1 MPRMPRRVRNKF
13 VKNKQVLEL
22 KIEDYAFGGKGIA
35 RIKSEEGSFVVF
47 VPNTLPGQLV
57 KAQINKSSKNYAEA
71 KLITVLEP
79 SKDEVA
85 LPFQD
90 IPGAPY
96 IQLPIE
102 IQQQYKKQSTLS
114 LFKKIGKVENIE
126 DLFDEFIPSPNLFHY
141 RNKME
146 YGFSAIGYD
155 RVTKRDKDEFTLGF
169 KRRGVWWMGDNLDKD
184 SGLFDKQIEDTLIN
198 IRKYC
203 QKTGLAPWHGPKK
216 TGFFRYFVVRK
227 SFKTNELLCNLV
239 TTSPELEKFD
249 LKKFA
254 NYLVELFGNRIAGL
268 LHTINDETGDRTIA
282 TSGNIHLVYGKD
294 KIVEELLGLNFEISM
309 KSFFQTNP
317 KCAEKLYN
325 KVVEYVLEDTSKVD
339 NTIVLDLFC
348 GTGTIGQ
355 IIASKSENAKIVG
368 VDIVAAAIEDAEK
381 NAKRNNIKGVQFYA
395 ADVGK
400 FLTAHPTYQN
410 KIKTLILDP
419 ARAGI
424 APKTLQKIINLKAD
438 RMVYVS
444 CNPAT
449 QARDTELL
457 REAGYILKKISLV
470 DQFPHTSHIE
480 TVVLFEN
487 QC

>member
-1 MPRMPRRVRNKF
+1 MPRRERNKF
-13 VKNKQVLEL
+13 VKRNQVIEIL
-22 KIEDYAFGGKGIA
+22 IEDYAFGGKGIG
-35 RIKSEEGSFVVF
+35 RIRSEEGVFVVF

-57 KAQINKSSKNYAEA
+57 KARVEKSKKKYAEC
-71 KLITVLEP
+71 KLIEVLKH
-79 SKDEVA
+79 SDDEVEV
-85 LPFQD
+85 PYQE

-96 IQLPIE
+96 IQLPIDL
-102 IQQQYKKQSTLS
+102 QHQYKKESTLS
-114 LFKKIGKVENIE
+114 LFKRIGKVENIE
-126 DLFDEFIPSPNLFHY
+126 DLFDEFVSSPNVFHY

-155 RVTKRDKDEFTLGF
+155 HIHKTDVDEFTLGF

-184 SGLFDKQIEDTLIN
+184 SGLFDKQVEDNLKN
-198 IRKYC
+198 IREYC
-203 QKTGLAPWHGPKK
+203 KATNLAPWHGPRKE
-216 TGFFRYFVVRK
+216 GFFRYFVVRK
-227 SFKTNELLCNLV
+227 SYKTDKLLFNLV
-239 TTSPELEKFD
+239 TTSPDLSKFD
-249 LKKFA
+249 LNEFA
-254 NYLVELFGNRIAGL
+254 NYLVELFGDRVAGL

-282 TSGNIHLVYGKD
+282 TSGSINLVYGKD

-317 KCAEKLYN
+317 KSAEKLYT
-325 KVVEYVLEDTSKVD
+325 KVVDYALENKEAID
-339 NTIVLDLFC
+339 NTVVMDLFC

-355 IIASKSENAKIVG
+355 IIASKANNTKIVG
-368 VDIVAAAIEDAEK
+368 VDIVASAIEDAKE
-381 NAKRNNIKGVQFYA
+381 NAKRNNIGGLEFYA

-400 FLTAHPTYQN
+400 FLLEHPQYKN
-410 KIKTLILDP
+410 KIRTIILDP

-424 APKTLQKIINLKAD
+424 APKTLKKIIQLNAE

-457 REAGYILKKISLV
+457 REAGYNIKKISLV

-480 TVVLFEN
+480 TVVLFEK
-487 QC
+487 

>member
-1 MPRMPRRVRNKF
+1 MPRRERNKF
-13 VKNKQVLEL
+13 VKRGQILEL
-22 KIEDYAFGGKGIA
+22 RIEDYAFGGKGIA
-35 RIKSEEGSFVVF
+35 RIHSEEGSFVVF

-57 KAQINKSSKNYAEA
+57 KAQIKKSSKKYAEA
-71 KLITVLEP
+71 KLMDVLEI
-79 SKDEVA
+79 SENEVEV
-85 LPFQD
+85 PYQD

-102 IQQQYKKQSTLS
+102 MQHEYKKESTLS
-114 LFKKIGKVENIE
+114 LFKRIGKVENIG
-126 DLFDEFIPSPNLFHY
+126 DLFDEFVTSPNVFHY

-155 RVTKRDKDEFTLGF
+155 RTTKRDKDEFTLGF
-169 KRRGVWWMGDNLDKD
+169 KRRGVWWMGDNLEKD
-184 SGLFDKQIEDTLIN
+184 SGLFDKQMEDNLKN
-198 IRKYC
+198 IRQYC
-203 QKTGLAPWHGPKK
+203 IETGLEPWHGPKK

-227 SFKTNELLCNLV
+227 SFKTDELLCNLV
-239 TTSPELEKFD
+239 TTSPELENFD
-249 LKKFA
+249 LQKFA
-254 NYLVELFGNRIAGL
+254 SFLKNIFGERLAGL

-282 TSGNIHLVYGKD
+282 TAGSLELVYGKD

-317 KCAEKLYN
+317 KCAEKLYS
-325 KVVEYVLEDTSKVD
+325 KVVDYVLENKEAVD
-339 NTIVLDLFC
+339 NTVVMDLFC

-355 IIASKSENAKIVG
+355 IVASKSKNAKIIG
-368 VDIVAAAIEDAEK
+368 VDIVASAIDDAKK
-381 NAKRNNIKGVQFYA
+381 NAKRNNIDGLKFYA

-400 FLTAHPTYQN
+400 FLSAHPEYKG
-410 KIKTLILDP
+410 KIKTIILDP

-424 APKTLQKIINLKAD
+424 APKTLQKIIDLNAD

-457 REAGYILKKISLV
+457 MQHGYTIKKMSLV

-480 TVVLFEN
+480 TVVLFEK
-487 QC
+487 

>member
-1 MPRMPRRVRNKF
+1 MPRRERNKF
-13 VKNKQVLEL
+13 VKKNQVLEL

-35 RIKSEEGSFVVF
+35 RIKSEEGSFVIF

-57 KAQINKSSKNYAEA
+57 KAQISKSSKNYAEA
-71 KLITVLEP
+71 KLIDVLQP
-79 SKDEVA
+79 SDDEIEV
-85 LPFQD
+85 PFQD

-102 IQQQYKKQSTLS
+102 LQHQYKKESTLS
-114 LFKKIGKVENIE
+114 LFKRIGKVENIE
-126 DLFDEFIPSPNLFHY
+126 DLFDEFIASPKVFHY

-155 RVTKRDKDEFTLGF
+155 RINKTDKDEFTLGF

-184 SGLFDKQIEDTLIN
+184 SGLFDKQMEDHLIN

-203 QKTGLAPWHGPKK
+203 QETGLEPWHGPKK

-227 SFKTNELLCNLV
+227 SFKTDELLCNLV
-239 TTSPELEKFD
+239 TTSEDLNKFD
-249 LKKFA
+249 LDKFA
-254 NYLVELFGNRIAGL
+254 NFLKEIFGERLAGL

-282 TSGNIHLVYGKD
+282 TSGSLNLVYGKD

-317 KCAEKLYN
+317 KCAEKLYH
-325 KVVEYVLEDTSKVD
+325 KVVEYVLEDTTKVD
-339 NTIVLDLFC
+339 NTVVMDLFC

-355 IIASKSENAKIVG
+355 IVASKSNNAKIVG
-368 VDIVAAAIEDAEK
+368 VDIVASAIEDAQK
-381 NAKRNNIKGVQFYA
+381 NAKRNKIEGLKFYA

-400 FLTAHPTYQN
+400 FLTAHPEYQD
-410 KIKTLILDP
+410 KIKTIILDP

-424 APKTLQKIINLKAD
+424 APKTLQKIINLNAD

-457 REAGYILKKISLV
+457 REAGYEIKKISLV

-480 TVVLFEN
+480 TVVLFEKS
-487 QC
+487 

>member
-1 MPRMPRRVRNKF
+1 MPRRERNKF
-13 VKNKQVLEL
+13 VKKNQVLEL

-57 KAQINKSSKNYAEA
+57 KAQINKTSKNYAEA
-71 KLITVLEP
+71 KLIDVLQP
-79 SKDEVA
+79 SEDEVEV
-85 LPFQD
+85 PYQD

-102 IQQQYKKQSTLS
+102 MQHKYKKESTLS
-114 LFKKIGKVENIE
+114 LFKRIGKVANIE
-126 DLFDEFIPSPNLFHY
+126 DLYDEFIASPNVFHY

-155 RVTKRDKDEFTLGF
+155 RINKTDKDEFTLGF
-169 KRRGVWWMGDNLDKD
+169 KRRGVWWMGDNLEKD
-184 SGLFDKQIEDTLIN
+184 SGLFDKQMEDNLKN
-198 IRKYC
+198 IRQYC
-203 QKTGLAPWHGPKK
+203 IETGLEPWHGPKK
-216 TGFFRYFVVRK
+216 EGFFRYFVVRK
-227 SFKTNELLCNLV
+227 SFKTDELLCNLV
-239 TTSPELEKFD
+239 TTSDDLEKFD
-249 LKKFA
+249 LNKFA
-254 NYLVELFGNRIAGL
+254 GFLKDIFGERLAGL

-282 TSGNIHLVYGKD
+282 TSGSLNLIYGKD

-317 KCAEKLYN
+317 KCAEKLYA
-325 KVVEYVLEDTSKVD
+325 KVVEYVLEDKSKVD
-339 NTIVLDLFC
+339 NSVVMDLFC

-355 IIASKSENAKIVG
+355 IVASRSENAKIVG
-368 VDIVAAAIEDAEK
+368 VDIVASAIDDAKK
-381 NAKRNNIKGVQFYA
+381 NAKRNNIDGLKFYA

-400 FLTAHPTYQN
+400 FLIAHPEYQD
-410 KIKTLILDP
+410 KIKTIILDP

-424 APKTLQKIINLKAD
+424 APKTLQKIINLNAD

-457 REAGYILKKISLV
+457 SEAGYQLKKISLV

-480 TVVLFEN
+480 TVVLFEKN
-487 QC
+487 

>member
-1 MPRMPRRVRNKF
+1 MPRRERNKF
-13 VKNKQVLEL
+13 VKKNQVLEL
-22 KIEDYAFGGKGIA
+22 RIEDYAFGGKGIA
-35 RIKSEEGSFVVF
+35 RIKSEEGSFVIF

-57 KAQINKSSKNYAEA
+57 KAQISKSSKNYAEA
-71 KLITVLEP
+71 KLIDVLE
-79 SKDEVA
+79 SSEDEVEV
-85 LPFQD
+85 PFQD

-96 IQLPIE
+96 IQLPVE
-102 IQQQYKKQSTLS
+102 LQHKYKKESTLT

-126 DLFDEFIPSPNLFHY
+126 DLFDEFVSSPNLFHY

-155 RVTKRDKDEFTLGF
+155 RIAKHDKDEFTLGF
-169 KRRGVWWMGDNLDKD
+169 KRRGVWWMGDNLEKD
-184 SGLFDKQIEDTLIN
+184 SGLFDKQLEDNLKN
-198 IRKYC
+198 IRQYC
-203 QKTGLAPWHGPKK
+203 IETGLEPWHGPKK

-227 SFKTNELLCNLV
+227 SFKTDELLCNLV
-239 TTSPELEKFD
+239 TTSPELENFD
-249 LKKFA
+249 LQKFA
-254 NYLVELFGNRIAGL
+254 NFLKDIFGDRLAGL

-282 TSGNIHLVYGKD
+282 TAGTIDLVYGKD
-294 KIVEELLGLNFEISM
+294 KVVEELLGLNFEISM

-325 KVVEYVLEDTSKVD
+325 KVVEYVLEDKSKVD
-339 NTIVLDLFC
+339 NTVVMDLFC

-355 IIASKSENAKIVG
+355 IVASKSKNAKIVG
-368 VDIVAAAIEDAEK
+368 VDIVASAIKDAKK
-381 NAKRNNIKGVQFYA
+381 NAKRNKIEGLQFYA

-400 FLTAHPTYQN
+400 FLIAHPEYQD
-410 KIKTLILDP
+410 KIKTIILDP

-424 APKTLQKIINLKAD
+424 APKTLRKIIRLNAD

-457 REAGYILKKISLV
+457 RDAGYQMKKISLV

-480 TVVLFEN
+480 TVVLFEK
-487 QC
+487 